1 MVRAVD
7 IPILPNDLEALD
19 LLKNASIAAG
29 GVLPMCQDTGTAI
42 IKGKKGQL
50 VFTGGGDEAA
60 IARGVYDTYLSSN
73 LRYSQLA
80 PVTMYEEKNTGTN
93 LPAEIE
99 INASGTDMFGEDLAA
114 KIGELERNGTPNAR
128 HVITRLRGSQAIVT
142 LHVLDSALDPD
153 VAWEMLSPVWT
164 VLPAIS
170 PGLTQSDGQGFYD
183 GSQLVV
189 ALG

>member
-1 MVRAVD
+1 MSYYLRYFADRAVTLKAIGAGLVAVDPAFKIDGGELMRGKD
-7 IPILPNDLEALD
+7 IL
-19 LLKNASIAAG
+19 
-29 GVLPMCQDTGTAI
+29 
-42 IKGKKGQL
+42 
-50 VFTGGGDEAA
+50 
-60 IARGVYDTYLSSN
+60 
-73 LRYSQLA
+73 
-80 PVTMYEEKNTGTN
+80 
-93 LPAEIE
+93 AEIE
-99 INASGTDMFGEDLAA
+99 INASVTDMFGEDLSA
-114 KIGELERNGTPNAR
+114 KICELERNGTPNAR